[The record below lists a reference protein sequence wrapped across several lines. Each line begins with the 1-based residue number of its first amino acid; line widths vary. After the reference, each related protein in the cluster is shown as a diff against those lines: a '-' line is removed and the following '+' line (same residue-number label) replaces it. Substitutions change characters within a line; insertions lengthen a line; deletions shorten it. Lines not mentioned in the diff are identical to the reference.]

1 MQPLM
6 LTLKGFRG
14 IRDGLGFP
22 QLTLDLERLAGD
34 AQLIAIAGPN
44 GSGKTTVM
52 DNLTPYNLLA
62 SRAAVGALGG
72 LSYYDHVYLPESMKD
87 LVWAHEGRS
96 YRSQIVIRL
105 NGRRKTE
112 AFLHHLDDDGSWR
125 PVVLEDGTLSDGR
138 IESYTA
144 CVEHICGSA
153 ETFFT
158 SLFAPEGK
166 AAAQHLPQGR
176 NQDPPGR
183 PARAGGNPADRAAS
197 RRDGA
202 PAQGRACLVTA
213 RASCPG
219 GGIRPN
225 RYCPDAARRR
235 ARTRRSGR
243 SRQAVGADEPGR
255 SPGAARPSCRQVR
268 AAACHRTAAP
278 PATSGSPSRDASEH
292 TRGAGAA
299 RAGNGRIPAARPAG
313 AARVGAPAARSGA
326 PAIPRAV
333 PAPMPVGAGA
343 VPGGSPCGTTAYAGA
358 AGARGTPRHRRGLP
372 CASPDAE
379 PGLWNRALGRAE
391 AGNHRAGRRQG
402 GAAHR
407 RADPSLQPDV
417 RGALRWNRSAGTL
430 QAAWRRPRSE
440 SPAARCARQKVQV
453 QSELAEA
460 RRQCQAPASAPQWL
474 TWAEHREAEASE
486 RA

>member
-1 MQPLM
+1 M

-158 SLFAPEGK
+158 SVFAPQGK
-166 AAAQHLPQGR
+166 RQLNTYRNAEIKSLLADLLGQEEIQRIGQQAGETARLLKAGLALLRQGQAALEAESDRIGT
-176 NQDPPGR
+176 
-183 PARAGGNPADRAAS
+183 ARMRLE
-197 RRDGA
+197 GA
-202 PAQGRACLVTA
+202 PARGDQAEAAKLSAQTNLDAVLERHALLAARFEQQRAIELQRRQLQVDRQAETQASTRAVQALRAQETAESQRLDRLERRVLERQQRDQVRRQSLAQSRRRCLSELAQSQAVA
-213 RASCPG
+213 R
-219 GGIRPN
+219 
-225 RYCPDAARRR
+225 AARRLTLAQQVHEARHGIVVDCRAQVQTLNQACGTVRLAEQKLATIERDAGKAVLRTEELTHRFSLTSEVPCAGTDLQGHCKLLGDAREAKALLPDAR
-235 ARTRRSGR
+235 ARR
-243 SRQAVGADEPGR
+243 SR
-255 SPGAARPSCRQVR
+255 SR
-268 AAACHRTAAP
+268 A
-278 PATSGSPSRDASEH
+278 
-292 TRGAGAA
+292 
-299 RAGNGRIPAARPAG
+299 N
-313 AARVGAPAARSGA
+313 
-326 PAIPRAV
+326 
-333 PAPMPVGAGA
+333 
-343 VPGGSPCGTTAYAGA
+343 
-358 AGARGTPRHRRGLP
+358 
-372 CASPDAE
+372 
-379 PGLWNRALGRAE
+379 
-391 AGNHRAGRRQG
+391 
-402 GAAHR
+402 
-407 RADPSLQPDV
+407 
-417 RGALRWNRSAGTL
+417 
-430 QAAWRRPRSE
+430 
-440 SPAARCARQKVQV
+440 
-453 QSELAEA
+453 
-460 RRQCQAPASAPQWL
+460 
-474 TWAEHREAEASE
+474 
-486 RA
+486 